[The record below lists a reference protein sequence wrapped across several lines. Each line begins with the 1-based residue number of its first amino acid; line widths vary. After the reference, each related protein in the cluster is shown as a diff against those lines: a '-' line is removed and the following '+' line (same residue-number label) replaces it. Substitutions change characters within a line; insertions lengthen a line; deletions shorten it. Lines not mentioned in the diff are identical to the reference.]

1 MTAVSAQRNF
11 TSVVGARLNFI
22 GAVGAPGDFTIAL
35 SARRDVIPGERDW
48 EGDFLN
54 GRAPPPAVSGGLGNK
69 QPSHETATQC
79 AVASSQPPADPGET
93 ETHYLGMVITQPGGF
108 FLAELLLSRSPF
120 FWTSGERHPSFSIR
134 FLERMATAWK

>member
-11 TSVVGARLNFI
+11 TNAVDARRNFI

-35 SARRDVIPGERDW
+35 GARRDVIPDERDW

-54 GRAPPPAVSGGLGNK
+54 GRAPPPAASGGLGNK

-79 AVASSQPPADPGET
+79 AVTSSQPPADPGET
-93 ETHYLGMVITQPGGF
+93 ETHYLGMVITQPGVFSGRVA
-108 FLAELLLSRSPF
+108 AEPVPF
-120 FWTSGERHPSFSIR
+120 FWTSRERHASFSIR
-134 FLERMATAWK
+134 FLERVATAWK